1 MSTEELIKKMRELVD
16 EIDLDKEPE
25 EVEKSLEEMLSCFKS
40 HKCSASIFCHLIAT
54 IFLNKKC
61 GLKEIKREIRDIEK
75 KLDDPCNGLVEI
87 KNEIKDIEEKLDDP
101 DFGLEE
107 IKNEIK
113 EIEEK
118 LDNSDYG
125 LVEIKNEIKEIEEKL
140 DNPDFGLEEI
150 KNEIKEIEAK
160 LDNIVPPET
169 NKILTTGPVIADNGV
184 NSIVAKVLNNTNN
197 TVTVTVYLYDIGTC
211 PNPKILKQSF
221 NLTIQSKCAQSVI
234 LQKPSTEWEGV
245 YEGVVPGV
253 YVFTA
258 DRKNAANAPVSASEL
273 VETNLF
279 RHSEHVV
286 SIAP

>member
-1 MSTEELIKKMRELVD
+1 MTTEELIKKMRELVD

-61 GLKEIKREIRDIEK
+61 GLKEIKKEIRDIEK
-75 KLDDPCNGLVEI
+75 KLDDPCNGLAEI
-87 KNEIKDIEEKLDDP
+87 KEEIKD
-101 DFGLEE
+101 
-107 IKNEIK
+107 
-113 EIEEK
+113 
-118 LDNSDYG
+118 
-125 LVEIKNEIKEIEEKL
+125 IEEKL

-150 KNEIKEIEAK
+150 KEEIKEIEEK
-160 LDNIVPPET
+160 LDKLVPPGAG
-169 NKILTTGPVIADNGV
+169 NILTTGPVVADNGV
-184 NSIVAKVLNNTNN
+184 NSILAKVMNNTDN
-197 TVTVTVYLYDIGTC
+197 TVTVTVKLFDIGTC
-211 PNPKILKQSF
+211 PDPKELLQSF
-221 NLTIQSKCAQSVI
+221 ELEIESKCAKTVV
-234 LQKPSTEWEGV
+234 LQKPTTEWEVV

-258 DRKNAANAPVSASEL
+258 GRKNAENAPISASEL

-286 SIAP
+286 SIDP